1 MKKNAPGNAAKP
13 AILIVDDEP
22 DLLGTMREFFDLMG
36 FEASEAANGVE
47 AIIQLQRASFDIVMT
62 DLKMPKMDGMA
73 LLDRLR
79 EHWPDTAVIVMTS
92 YGTIENA
99 VEAMKRGASDYILKP
114 IAFDQISLVVEKI
127 LERRKLLDENAY
139 LREKVEEKYGFA
151 NIIGRTGRMLEI
163 YEIVG
168 AVAGTDSMVLIQG
181 ESGTG
186 KELVANAIHFG
197 SPRSTEKMITVNCSA
212 LTANLLESE
221 LFGHVR
227 GAFTGAIKDKPG
239 RFELAD
245 SGTLFLDEVG
255 DMPLEIQPKLLRV
268 LQEGEFERVGGTKTI
283 QVDVR
288 IIAATNRNLDQA
300 VSEGTFRQD
309 LFYRLNVIPIRM
321 PLLRERMEDLPLLL
335 EHFLE
340 KLREKTGREVRK
352 VSKRAFHAMMEYDWP
367 GNVRELAN
375 AIEQGIIM
383 AKNGTITWEDLPQA
397 IRGDNETGA
406 LPDEGRSLPEIV
418 ETYEKGLILDA
429 LETCEGNISQAAG
442 ALNIHRTTLHSKL
455 RKYGI
460 A

>member
-1 MKKNAPGNAAKP
+1 MKQTVPGATAKP
-13 AILIVDDEP
+13 TILIVDDEP
-22 DLLGTMREFFDLMG
+22 DLVSTIRDFFGLMG
-36 FEASEAANGVE
+36 FETAEAANGVE

-62 DLKMPKMDGMA
+62 DLKMPEMDGMV
-73 LLDRLR
+73 LLDRLQ
-79 EHWPDTAVIVMTS
+79 EHWPGTAVIVMTG

-114 IAFDQISLVVEKI
+114 IAFDQISLVVDKI

-151 NIIGRTGRMLEI
+151 NIIGQSRRMQEI
-163 YEIVG
+163 YQIIE
-168 AVAGTDSMVLIQG
+168 AVAGTDSTVLIQG

-186 KELVANAIHFG
+186 KELVANAIHFH

-239 RFELAD
+239 RFELAN

-288 IIAATNRNLDQA
+288 IIAATNRMLDQA

-340 KLREKTGREVRK
+340 KLRQKTAREVRK
-352 VSKRAFHAMMEYDWP
+352 VSKRALHAMMEYDWP
-367 GNVRELAN
+367 GNVRELEN
-375 AIEQGIIM
+375 AIEQGMIM

-397 IRGDNETGA
+397 IRGDNGTGA
-406 LPDEGRSLPEIV
+406 LPEEGRSLPEIV

-429 LETCEGNISQAAG
+429 LETCGGNISQAAG

-455 RKYGI
+455 RKFGI